1 MIWWWIAN
9 IVGLVV
15 VIPLVLVLAA
25 RVLTPALEIRRYAR
39 DIAEH
44 SSGIATNLDGIAEL
58 EGTREAATAVKGNAV
73 PYATALERML

>member
-1 MIWWWIAN
+1 MTWWW
-9 IVGLVV
+9 VGNALGLFV

-44 SSGIATNLDGIAEL
+44 SSGIAGNLDGLVEL
-58 EGTREAATAVKGNAV
+58 DRTRGAAAAVKGKAV
-73 PYATALERML
+73 LYATALDRIL